1 MQYVLLSIGVRG
13 YLHAAFPSAPVSH
26 VVFAKD
32 ARHLSQG
39 VAGCSMGVYLV
50 LFGIC
55 VYIFRGRRKQSHN
68 IFLVV
73 TAFIMFALSTAHI
86 IMIFLST
93 FHAVLNPDKGL
104 APENFA
110 LAAGHIYI
118 TNNIVADGIITKK
131 HLGKQ
136 FAERY
141 NMAFQVVV
149 ESGLIYSISL
159 IIFLVVYNNGPGS
172 DGGPSRVYPAKTQ
185 PITTFP
191 YFFPASYILYVA
203 LAQIMGIVST
213 LIIVRVGLGVSAGD
227 HGETMGTSGTSRSTG
242 PHIRPPRVPPVVS
255 VELSTIVISS
265 GPTPMDRRH
274 SVEQKHPESI
284 DDVSSST

>member
-1 MQYVLLSIGVRG
+1 VLG
-13 YLHAAFPSAPVSH
+13 YTF
-26 VVFAKD
+26 
-32 ARHLSQG
+32 RITIQ
-39 VAGCSMGVYLV
+39 LV
-50 LFGIC
+50 
-55 VYIFRGRRKQSHN
+55 
-68 IFLVV
+68 
-73 TAFIMFALSTAHI
+73 ALSLVT
-86 IMIFLST
+86 S
-93 FHAVLNPDKGL
+93 
-104 APENFA
+104 
-110 LAAGHIYI
+110 
-118 TNNIVADGIITKK
+118 IVATSLTAGRIMWISYQTKK

-159 IIFLVVYNNGPGS
+159 IIFLV
-172 DGGPSRVYPAKTQ
+172 
-185 PITTFP
+185 
-191 YFFPASYILYVA
+191 
-203 LAQIMGIVST
+203 GIVST

-242 PHIRPPRVPPVVS
+242 PHIRPPHVPPVVS